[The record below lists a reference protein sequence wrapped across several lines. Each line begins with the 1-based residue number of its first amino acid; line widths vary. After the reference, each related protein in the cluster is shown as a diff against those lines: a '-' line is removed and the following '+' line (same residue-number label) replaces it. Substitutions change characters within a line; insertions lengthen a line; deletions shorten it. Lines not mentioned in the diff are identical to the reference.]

1 MKAAL
6 AAVFLGLWLGAGPAW
21 AILGQSAASV
31 LSDQQYLQAQLRTIA
46 NDGYTVQHI
55 EAADGTVVRE
65 YVSLAGLV
73 FGVAWQG
80 PKVPDLTQ
88 LLGAY
93 FPAYH
98 DAVEASVPQRGPW
111 VVHTGALFVEMGGH
125 MRAFYGRAY
134 LTSLVPSTISPE
146 VIQ

>member
-6 AAVFLGLWLGAGPAW
+6 VVCVSVWLSAGSAW
-21 AILGQSAASV
+21 AILGQPEDSV
-31 LSDQQYLQAQLRTIA
+31 LADQQRMHAQLRTMA
-46 NDGYTVQHI
+46 NEGYVVQHI

-65 YVSLAGLV
+65 YVSSTGLV

-93 FPAYH
+93 FPLYQA
-98 DAVEASVPQRGPW
+98 ALPAPMRRRAPV
-111 VVHTGALFVEMGGH
+111 VVHTEALVVEMSGH
-125 MRAFYGRAY
+125 IRAFSGRAY
-134 LTSLVPSTISPE
+134 LPNLVPSSLTPE